1 MSEEEI
7 KKQQQEQAKL
17 EAEKAEA
24 EKKAKE
30 LADKE
35 AEKLA
40 NETESEK
47 VKRLRERFENDL
59 KERNKK
65 LEEIA
70 SKATTA
76 EEGLKALQEQIKLKD
91 KQLEVKEALFSSDID
106 PEFYDI
112 VSDILM
118 KAENTQDELKKLVET
133 KPKMLKA
140 KEEGN
145 KSPYFT
151 SSSSNGSS
159 TMTKEK
165 AMEIINSGDNKLY
178 QANLAEITKVLT

>member
-1 MSEEEI
+1 MSEEEL
-7 KKQQQEQAKL
+7 KKQEEQAKK
-17 EAEKAEA
+17 EAEKAET
-24 EKKAKE
+24 EKEAKE

-35 AEKLA
+35 AEKIA
-40 NETESEK
+40 NETETEK

-65 LEEIA
+65 LEEVA

-91 KQLEVKEALFSSDID
+91 KQLEVKEALFSSEID

-118 KAENTQDELKKLVET
+118 KAEDTKEELKRLVET

-145 KSPYFT
+145 KSPYFI
-151 SSSSNGSS
+151 SSSSNPKSQFNFDE
-159 TMTKEK
+159 KETDARK
-165 AMEIINSGDNKLY
+165 IIN
-178 QANLAEITKVLT
+178 Q

>member
-1 MSEEEI
+1 MSEEEL
-7 KKQQQEQAKL
+7 KKQEEQAKK
-17 EAEKAEA
+17 EAEKAET
-24 EKKAKE
+24 EKEAKE

-35 AEKLA
+35 AEKIA
-40 NETESEK
+40 NETETEK

-65 LEEIA
+65 LEEVA

-91 KQLEVKEALFSSDID
+91 KQLEVKEALFSSEID

-118 KAENTQDELKKLVET
+118 KAEDTKEELKRLVET

-145 KSPYFT
+145 KSPYFNSI
-151 SSSSNGSS
+151 SSSSNPKSQFNFDE
-159 TMTKEK
+159 KETDARK
-165 AMEIINSGDNKLY
+165 IIN
-178 QANLAEITKVLT
+178 Q

>member
-1 MSEEEI
+1 MSEEEL
-7 KKQQQEQAKL
+7 KQEEEQAKL
-17 EAEKAEA
+17 EAKKEAKKAEA
-24 EKKAKE
+24 EKESEELADKEAEE

-65 LEEIA
+65 LEEVA

-91 KQLEVKEALFSSDID
+91 KQLEVKEALFSSEID

-118 KAENTQDELKKLVET
+118 KAEDTKEELKRLVET

-140 KEEGN
+140 KEDGN
-145 KSPYFT
+145 KSPYFI
-151 SSSSNGSS
+151 SSSSNPKSQFNFDE
-159 TMTKEK
+159 KETDARK
-165 AMEIINSGDNKLY
+165 IIN
-178 QANLAEITKVLT
+178 Q

>member
-1 MSEEEI
+1 MSEEEL
-7 KKQQQEQAKL
+7 KKQQEEQAKL
-17 EAEKAEA
+17 EAEKQ
-24 EKKAKE
+24 AKE

-47 VKRLRERFENDL
+47 IKRLRERFENDL
-59 KERNKK
+59 EERKKK
-65 LEEIA
+65 LEEVA

-76 EEGLKALQEQIKLKD
+76 EEGLKALKEQLKLKD
-91 KQLEVKEALFSSDID
+91 KQLEVKEALFSSEID

-118 KAENTQDELKKLVET
+118 KAENTEEELKKLVET

-165 AMEIINSGDNKLY
+165 AMEIISSGDNKLY